1 MKTIKHYRV
10 EVTDPR
16 NPGLLGA
23 EQKFQV
29 TELNV
34 VAENDRYIA
43 VDDYRF
49 TSLCKDSKYKYETC
63 LNKVEISLHSNDTCW
78 GNRISYSLY
87 TDATKRASAIK
98 REIEAAIAKKYGF
111 FLGKIDLSFIDDKA
125 VKQKAGAA

>member
-10 EVTDPR
+10 EVTDR
-16 NPGLLGA
+16 LNPGILGA
-23 EQKFQV
+23 EQKFEV

-34 VAENDRYIA
+34 IAENDRYIA
-43 VDDYRF
+43 VDDYCF
-49 TSLCKDSKYKYETC
+49 TSIRKDSKYEYDTR
-63 LNKVEISLHSNDTCW
+63 LNKASIGLHANDSCW
-78 GNRISYSLY
+78 GNRIRYSLY
-87 TDATKRASAIK
+87 TDATKRASTIR